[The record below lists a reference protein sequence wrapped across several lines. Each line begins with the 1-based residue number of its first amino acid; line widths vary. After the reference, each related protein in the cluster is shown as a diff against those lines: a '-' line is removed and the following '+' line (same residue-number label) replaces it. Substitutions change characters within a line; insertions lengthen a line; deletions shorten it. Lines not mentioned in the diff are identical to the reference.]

1 MHHVWEE
8 NLMRYPC
15 LSHHLHLQSRF
26 DTQDPDLL
34 PRALVQDI
42 GARTTRTLE
51 TLQQRLEGV
60 QHSVV
65 VAFCVSKLWAMSS
78 AQLPSVSN
86 APADSTSSWV
96 LHRSR
101 TPLSRDRRGDVLFE
115 RRFGSV
121 LEESSGGRGGRIHA
135 QMPKHLVVHVIKR
148 VRQLSK
154 HIVDSVSTSTTPYR
168 CASSPAIDYV

>member
-1 MHHVWEE
+1 MHHHPLPPAVHSYVRASVCKVRRAEAIVHHVWEE

-135 QMPKHLVVHVIKR
+135 QTFGCSCYQK
-148 VRQLSK
+148 
-154 HIVDSVSTSTTPYR
+154 
-168 CASSPAIDYV
+168 SPPAE